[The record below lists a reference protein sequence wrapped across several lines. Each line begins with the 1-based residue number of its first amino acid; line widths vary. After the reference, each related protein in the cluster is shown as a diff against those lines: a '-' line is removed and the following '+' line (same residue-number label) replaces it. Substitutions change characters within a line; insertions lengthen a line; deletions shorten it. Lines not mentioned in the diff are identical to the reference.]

1 MNRRFWIVLPWLCA
15 GVLIAHPAASWA
27 ADPDPD
33 RDLARAA
40 KAIDDTARTTA
51 GQQQVAGR
59 VAQELNTS
67 CHCTTFSA
75 ASVSAQHAQTG
86 WGWGEVLIADSLALA
101 LSQKTGMSFN
111 AALGQITS
119 ARQQGTGWGAIA
131 KAHDLKVGPV
141 VSDVQKSAK
150 AVETSAKLGD
160 KTQDKATKAAD
171 KTADRAAKASG
182 KAEGSGIA
190 GGTGGG
196 DKGADK
202 SGSGDKGGG
211 GDKGGDHGGDKGG
224 GKR

>member
-1 MNRRFWIVLPWLCA
+1 MTRRLWIVVPWLCA

-33 RDLARAA
+33 RDLDRAA

-51 GQQQVAGR
+51 GRQQVAGR
-59 VAQELNTS
+59 LARELNTS
-67 CHCTTFSA
+67 CHCSTFSA
-75 ASVSAQHAQTG
+75 ASVSARHAQTG

-101 LSQKTGMSFN
+101 LSQKTGVSFN
-111 AALGQITS
+111 AALAQVTS

-141 VSDVQKSAK
+141 VSEVQKSAN
-150 AVETSAKLGD
+150 AVEKAAKAM
-160 KTQDKATKAAD
+160 DKAED
-171 KTADRAAKASG
+171 KAAKASDKALDKAAKASE
-182 KAEGSGIA
+182 KAEGGGVA

-202 SGSGDKGGG
+202 GGAGDKG
-211 GDKGGDHGGDKGG
+211 GGDKGG
-224 GKR
+224 GKGH

>member
-1 MNRRFWIVLPWLCA
+1 MNRRLWIVVPWLCA

-40 KAIDDTARTTA
+40 TAIDDTARTTA

-67 CHCTTFSA
+67 CHCSAFSA

-101 LSQKTGMSFN
+101 LSQKTGVSFN
-111 AALGQITS
+111 TALGQVTS

-141 VSDVQKSAK
+141 VSEVQKSAN
-150 AVETSAKLGD
+150 AVEKAAKAM
-160 KTQDKATKAAD
+160 DKAED
-171 KTADRAAKASG
+171 KAAKASDKALDKAAKASE
-182 KAEGSGIA
+182 KAEAGGMA

-202 SGSGDKGGG
+202 GGAGDKG
-211 GDKGGDHGGDKGG
+211 GGDKGG
-224 GKR
+224 GKGH